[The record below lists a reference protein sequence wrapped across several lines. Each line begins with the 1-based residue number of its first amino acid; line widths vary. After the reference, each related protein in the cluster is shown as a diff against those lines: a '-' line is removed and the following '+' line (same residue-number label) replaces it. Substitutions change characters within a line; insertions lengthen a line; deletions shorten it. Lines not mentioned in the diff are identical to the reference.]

1 MTLLVIGIGLVNAQV
16 SKVTGNVTSEEDG
29 LPVVGAS
36 VLVKGT
42 TVGTVT
48 DIDGN
53 FTLTNVPSSAKTLVI
68 SFIGMQTQEVAVKS
82 TVNVV
87 LKSDAQALDEVMVVA
102 YGTARKSSFTG
113 SASVMKASEISTQKQ
128 SFVKSLDGKVAG
140 VRVGASTGD
149 PGSDQ
154 KILIRGIGSI
164 SGSTQPLYVIDGVAV
179 VNDDMSSGLKSQSI
193 LSSINPDD
201 IESMTILKDA
211 AAASLYGSRAANGV
225 VIITTKQGKEG
236 KTKVS
241 YNMETGWTD
250 MAVGSQYNL
259 MNAAQI
265 QQYYNDAL
273 KNYAEIN
280 PNGANNLSIANLG
293 HPMADPTSFGNE
305 LSPLFFW
312 NPGSD
317 IDTNWKKEV
326 YGKGMITDHQVS
338 VSGGTE
344 KTKFYAG
351 FGYNKTKGLVKGSDF
366 ERYSGCLL
374 YTSPSPR
381 DS

>member
-1 MTLLVIGIGLVNAQV
+1 MLLMAFLVIGIGLVNAQI
-16 SKVTGNVTSEEDG
+16 SKVTGHVTSDEDG

-36 VLVKGT
+36 VLVEGT

-68 SFIGMQTQEVAVKS
+68 SFIGFQTQKVDVKS
-82 TVNVV
+82 NVNVV
-87 LKSDAQALDEVMVVA
+87 LKSDAEVLDEVMVVA
-102 YGTARKSSFTG
+102 YGTAKKSSFTG
-113 SASVMKASEISTQKQ
+113 SASVMKASDISTQKQ
-128 SFVKSLDGKVAG
+128 SLVKSLDGKVAG

-179 VNDDMSSGLKSQSI
+179 VNDDMTSGLKSQSI

-211 AAASLYGSRAANGV
+211 AAASLYGCRAGNGV

-236 KTKVS
+236 KTKVT

-250 MAVGSQYNL
+250 MAVGSQYNV
-259 MNAAQI
+259 MNAALL
-265 QQYYNDAL
+265 QQFYYVAL
-273 KNYAEIN
+273 
-280 PNGANNLSIANLG
+280 
-293 HPMADPTSFGNE
+293 
-305 LSPLFFW
+305 
-312 NPGSD
+312 
-317 IDTNWKKEV
+317 
-326 YGKGMITDHQVS
+326 
-338 VSGGTE
+338 
-344 KTKFYAG
+344 
-351 FGYNKTKGLVKGSDF
+351 
-366 ERYSGCLL
+366 R
-374 YTSPSPR
+374 
-381 DS
+381 